1 MCGNGEFKC
10 LGLEVESILFIEL
23 MILLLEIVE
32 IDLDMG
38 NLDFL
43 MMIKMDRLEGENFF
57 KIYMYVYFIKRFF
70 CFFY

>member
-10 LGLEVESILFIEL
+10 LGLEVESILLFIEL

-57 KIYMYVYFIKRFF
+57 KIYMYVYFI
-70 CFFY
+70 